1 MRRVFLTGGGGFI
14 GSRLLPALV
23 DQEYPVVALDRSGS
37 IGGRDLL
44 PESHIVRGDLLAPD
58 SYRGALASSDIVV
71 HLAAST
77 GRASSEEH
85 WRVNAVGTETLIT
98 ECRAAGVHG
107 MVVVSS
113 IATTFGDLEGYPY
126 ARAKLHAERAVEIS
140 GLPHIVLR
148 PTIVLG
154 PGSPILAALSRLA
167 LLPAIPIFGT
177 GRTLVQPVHVDD
189 VVSAILA
196 VLERERFTN
205 ETIDVGGPEA
215 MPIEELLQ
223 QIRVARTGRRG
234 PVCHVPLGLMLPALH
249 AAEAVGLGSLLP
261 FSVGQLATFRFPG
274 TAAPQPGV
282 APSTENRISVQE
294 MVAAPVPTAG
304 DRTLEREC
312 RVFTRHVIG
321 SDPTP
326 YIVEHYVRAH
336 HVSPKLAPGDRFDR
350 YLVRFAARHRV
361 LARLADSYA
370 RVFASGSLLRRKL
383 VLLLA
388 ILESAPQTHRLI
400 DQPPGGGLV
409 LIVGRLVGHG
419 VLWMAGLLAGTVLL
433 GPARLAIGRRKSP

>member
-14 GSRLLPALV
+14 GSRLLPALLAR
-23 DQEYPVVALDRSGS
+23 EYPVVVLDRSGR
-37 IGGRDLL
+37 IGDRGLL
-44 PESHIVRGDLLAPD
+44 PETRIVRGDLLAPD
-58 SYRGALASSDIVV
+58 SYRGALASTDIVV

-77 GRASSEEH
+77 GRAPSDEH
-85 WRVNAVGTETLIT
+85 WRVNAVGTETLIN

-126 ARAKLHAERAVEIS
+126 AQAKLYAERAVGAS
-140 GLPHIVLR
+140 GLPHIVVR
-148 PTIVLG
+148 PTMVLG
-154 PGSPILAALSRLA
+154 PGSPILAALARLA

-189 VVSAILA
+189 VVGVILA
-196 VLERERFTN
+196 VLERQRFSN

-215 MPIEELLQ
+215 VPIEELLQ
-223 QIRVARTGRRG
+223 RIRVARTGRRG
-234 PVCHVPLGLMLPALH
+234 RVWHLPLGAILPALN
-249 AAEAVGLGSLLP
+249 AAEAGGLGSLLP
-261 FSVGQLATFRFPG
+261 FSVGQVATFRFPG
-274 TAAPQPGV
+274 TAAPLPG
-282 APSTENRISVQE
+282 AGPSIEKRIGVQE
-294 MVAAPVPTAG
+294 MVAAPAPAAG
-304 DRTLEREC
+304 DRTLEGEC

-336 HVSPKLAPGDRFDR
+336 HVSPKLAPGDRFDG
-350 YLVRFAARHRV
+350 YLVRFAARHRM
-361 LARLADSYA
+361 LARIADSYA
-370 RVFASGSLLRRKL
+370 RVFASRSLLRRKL

-388 ILESAPQTHRLI
+388 ILETAPQTHRVI
-400 DQPPGGGLV
+400 DHPPGGGLI
-409 LIVGRLVGHG
+409 LITGRLVGHG